1 MSEKFAVASHGE
13 AADLVNYFSRARRVH
28 DASARL
34 VATGGNLMAYVGM
47 LFPRGL
53 LDRTP
58 TVLGLRVLRVVTPV
72 EFDEIVPLESLIARI
87 DAAINAS
94 DGSDGP
100 ITITLP
106 APSPSI
112 AWASITPPRD
122 GWKRHLGIKADA
134 LKSAAETGVREV
146 SEALPEAAG
155 EAVVQKIR
163 AEVWSKDIPKKKG
176 IPMAAGFA
184 ADALGFLDAKSLT
197 VHSVDNWVRL
207 TSPSGYVLV
216 RLFETPDFSFED

>member
-1 MSEKFAVASHGE
+1 MSEQFAVATHGE
-13 AADLVNYFSRARRVH
+13 AADLVNYFSRARRVN

-34 VATGGNLMAYVGM
+34 VATGGILMAYVGV

-58 TVLGLRVLRVVTPV
+58 TVLGLRVIRLVKAV
-72 EFDEIVPLESLIARI
+72 EFDEIVPLESLVARI
-87 DAAINAS
+87 DSAINAS
-94 DGSDGP
+94 NGAEGP
-100 ITITLP
+100 ISVSLP
-106 APSPSI
+106 ASSPSI

-122 GWKRHLGIKADA
+122 GWKRHFGVKADA
-134 LKSAAETGVREV
+134 LASAAEEGVRAV
-146 SEALPEAAG
+146 TEALPDAAG

-163 AEVWSKDIPKKKG
+163 AEVWGKELPKKKA
-176 IPMAAGFA
+176 IPYAAAFA
-184 ADALGFLDAKSLT
+184 ADALGFLDAKSLS

-216 RLFETPDFSFED
+216 RLFDTPDFSDDE